1 MKSSKFKYNKS
12 KLYHLK
18 CFFSN
23 TFSDVYS
30 MRGKKQKLIH
40 IIEMPNKQP
49 NYFLTL
55 LRE

>member
-18 CFFSN
+18 CLFSN